1 MRRVTRVR
9 NAGLVTTLLGTL
21 VLFAAA
27 QQTPAASPLV
37 VSGLGKS
44 TIPLDGLWQY
54 HLGDD
59 LAWADPAFDDSHWE
73 QITAD
78 EPWGMQ
84 GHFAYTG
91 FAWYRRALDIT
102 PTPGASS
109 DLALFVPEIN
119 DVYEIY
125 WNGQLIASHGHM
137 PPQPVIFYPAPA
149 QTFGMGPARRGV
161 LAVRVWTGFLAS
173 QDTGLGGGFAEP
185 MAIGSPDA
193 VGALKAQADY
203 RWLQSRALFIGI
215 YSLFGL
221 LGLLAFGLWIRDRS
235 QALLMWA
242 SCYLL
247 GILGENVFGSL
258 FVPWPWHITASLNG
272 IFNCAVNVSLWYLSC
287 WLLDL
292 RGNRRLMRLT
302 RIVAFVAITAGVLDA
317 AAAYFLW
324 RTPYRLTAQVS
335 DAVFTFLYVP
345 FGLWNLA
352 PVSVA
357 LFGRRKLH
365 RSRWLFASVIA
376 FSSTYYMVFV
386 AAAEGRRF
394 THWTLADTLSA
405 PLFQVLGSDVNM
417 QTIADSLLLFSL
429 VYAIY
434 RFSAEGR
441 DRQAALEQDLQNA
454 RQLQQVLIPESL
466 PEISGFTL
474 TSAYKPALEVG
485 GDFFQIISL
494 ADGST
499 LIVLGDVSG
508 KGLKAAMAV
517 SLIVGLV
524 RALAPIFSEPGK
536 LLAEVNDRLVGR
548 LHGGFA
554 TALALRLDAA
564 GKCALACA
572 GHLPP
577 FLNDRELD
585 LPGALPL
592 GIAAEASYDETAL
605 QLNPADCLAL
615 YTDGLL
621 EARSVTGE
629 LYGFDRLRTLFA
641 ADPTADQAT
650 EAAVAFGQDDDIT
663 VLTLTRL
670 GAGEA
675 STLHHTARLPAM

>member
-1 MRRVTRVR
+1 
-9 NAGLVTTLLGTL
+9 
-21 VLFAAA
+21 
-27 QQTPAASPLV
+27 
-37 VSGLGKS
+37 
-44 TIPLDGLWQY
+44 
-54 HLGDD
+54 
-59 LAWADPAFDDSHWE
+59 
-73 QITAD
+73 
-78 EPWGMQ
+78 
-84 GHFAYTG
+84 
-91 FAWYRRALDIT
+91 
-102 PTPGASS
+102 
-109 DLALFVPEIN
+109 
-119 DVYEIY
+119 
-125 WNGQLIASHGHM
+125 
-137 PPQPVIFYPAPA
+137 
-149 QTFGMGPARRGV
+149 
-161 LAVRVWTGFLAS
+161 
-173 QDTGLGGGFAEP
+173 
-185 MAIGSPDA
+185 
-193 VGALKAQADY
+193 
-203 RWLQSRALFIGI
+203 
-215 YSLFGL
+215 
-221 LGLLAFGLWIRDRS
+221 
-235 QALLMWA
+235 
-242 SCYLL
+242 
-247 GILGENVFGSL
+247 
-258 FVPWPWHITASLNG
+258 
-272 IFNCAVNVSLWYLSC
+272 
-287 WLLDL
+287 
-292 RGNRRLMRLT
+292 
-302 RIVAFVAITAGVLDA
+302 
-317 AAAYFLW
+317 
-324 RTPYRLTAQVS
+324 
-335 DAVFTFLYVP
+335 
-345 FGLWNLA
+345 
-352 PVSVA
+352 
-357 LFGRRKLH
+357 
-365 RSRWLFASVIA
+365 
-376 FSSTYYMVFV
+376 
-386 AAAEGRRF
+386 
-394 THWTLADTLSA
+394 
-405 PLFQVLGSDVNM
+405 M